1 MQNNLILVIKFP
13 LHKKDYGQIEKQNNI
28 SIDSVPFN
36 YEDETPYIIYTLKQ
50 SFEKYINLL
59 LLTNSKNFN

>member
-1 MQNNLILVIKFP
+1 MQNNLILGIKFP

-28 SIDSVPFN
+28 SIDSIPFN